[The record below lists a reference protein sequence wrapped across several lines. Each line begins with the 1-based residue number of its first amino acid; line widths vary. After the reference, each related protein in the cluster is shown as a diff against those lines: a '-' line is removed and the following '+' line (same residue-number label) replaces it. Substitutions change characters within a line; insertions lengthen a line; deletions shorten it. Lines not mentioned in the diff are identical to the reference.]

1 MKLAMSLLT
10 FTLVL
15 LVANVAA
22 QGNMFKVPVAPCNG
36 ECRNL
41 ITGFSFLLSFSSGVH
56 KNVESLAD
64 RLESESEIPG
74 KQVKECAANKHFLF
88 LSLLPA
94 SVDLLTSDCSIPA
107 NLSSGNLFKMNPIPL
122 RCCLHLKYN

>member
-1 MKLAMSLLT
+1 LQEILEILEKMKLVMSLFT

-41 ITGFSFLLSFSSGVH
+41 IRGFHFSGPE
-56 KNVESLAD
+56 NVESLAD
-64 RLESESEIPG
+64 RLESDSEIPE
-74 KQVKECAANKHFLF
+74 KKNRSRNAPPNHFLF

-94 SVDLLTSDCSIPA
+94 SSFDLLTSVFFD
-107 NLSSGNLFKMNPIPL
+107 SGEFVLGEL
-122 RCCLHLKYN
+122 V